1 MENFFKKS
9 LDFLKT
15 YKLIRNLIF
24 TNFIF
29 WAGWSLVNPI
39 FSVFVVQKIEGGN
52 VAIAGLAFAIFSIT
66 FSIFRFLVASFLD
79 SKKGQEDE
87 FWSLFYGLLFLS
99 FCSFLYLFVRYPLHL
114 FFLQFL
120 QGIAM
125 AMYYGGYYGI
135 YLRSLPKEKE
145 GTAYSLDISL
155 VNLIGGLAILFGG
168 TIAFAFGF
176 KIIFILVGIFTL
188 FSAIFSL
195 RILKEISF

>member
-1 MENFFKKS
+1 MKNFFKKS

-15 YKLIRNLIF
+15 YKLIKNLIF

-29 WAGWSLVNPI
+29 WAGWSLINPI

-52 VAIAGLAFAIFSIT
+52 VAIAGLASAIFSIT

-114 FFLQFL
+114 FFLQFF

-168 TIAFAFGF
+168 TIAFVFGF
-176 KIIFILVGIFTL
+176 KIVFILVGIFTF
-188 FSAIFSL
+188 FSTVFSL

>member
-15 YKLIRNLIF
+15 YKLIKNLIF

-29 WAGWSLVNPI
+29 WAGWSLINPI

-52 VAIAGLAFAIFSIT
+52 VAIAGLASAIFSIT

-168 TIAFAFGF
+168 TIAFVFGF
-176 KIIFILVGIFTL
+176 KIVFILVGIFTF
-188 FSAIFSL
+188 FSTVFSL